1 MTEERFI
8 EITGRLAELLK
19 GTKYESHVF
28 AVGGSVRDY
37 VMHTEIKDIDLVV
50 DIENGGIGLA
60 QYLSNKNLLAYP
72 PVIYPT
78 YGTCMFRLSDFPD
91 VELEAV
97 HTRGEEYRDR
107 KSRNPQ
113 THFAC
118 IGEDAV
124 RRDLTINAL
133 YYDIFNRNVL
143 DPTGRGLSDIENRVI
158 RTSNE
163 NPNAV
168 FDDDPLR
175 ILRVIRFSAKYGW
188 RIEET
193 TYAAI
198 SRYKDRLSIISRER
212 ITQEYVNMLNT
223 KNPHFA
229 MGNVSSLG
237 LWDVVTG
244 AEMTD
249 RMKKNVTKALF
260 ECAKDDRPLYTKL
273 AVIYNEFDERCVY
286 DILHKLKFSNTDAK
300 NISKLIGHL
309 HDFDTDCSDK
319 NIRLTQVRFRRARFY
334 ELVWTMQALGME
346 NANIVFRKTNT
357 SVCDMFGYKLP
368 LDGNDIIRELGIGSG
383 AMVGAI
389 LDEMLHVV
397 CENPLVTRD
406 ELLGLFRG
414 RVTNLESIDKN
425 CE

>member
-1 MTEERFI
+1 MDKSLFI
-8 EITGRLAELLK
+8 RITKTLAGLLA
-19 GTKYESHVF
+19 GTKFEHHVF

-37 VMHTEIKDIDLVV
+37 VMGSEIKDIDLVA
-50 DIENGGIGLA
+50 DIEDGGIELA
-60 QYLSNKNLLAYP
+60 EHLHVSGHLAYP

-78 YGTCMFRLSDFPD
+78 YGTCMFRLKKFPD

-97 HTRGEEYRDR
+97 HTRGEQYHDR
-107 KSRNPQ
+107 NSRNPQ
-113 THFAC
+113 THFSD
-118 IGEDAV
+118 IRDDSI

-133 YYDIFNRNVL
+133 YYDIFSGDVL
-143 DPTGRGLSDIENRVI
+143 DPTGKGLDDIHNEVI

-163 NPNAV
+163 NPNIV

-193 TYAAI
+193 TYTAM

-300 NISKLIGHL
+300 NVSKLIGHL

-334 ELVWTMQALGME
+334 ELVWAMQALGME

-368 LDGNDIIRELGIGSG
+368 LDGNDIINELGIGSG
-383 AMVGAI
+383 AMVGVI

-406 ELLGLFRG
+406 ELL
-414 RVTNLESIDKN
+414 EHYKN
-425 CE
+425 R